1 MERARLE
8 YTDTSGKRCVVQVED
23 SPFLIGRS
31 TSNHL
36 ALQSAEISRE
46 HVAIVSHDGQF
57 TVQDRKS
64 RAGTFLNGDPV
75 TEQQLASGDRIRVG
89 PSIELLFSF
98 GPDRPADTSDSHA
111 TSTSTAITD
120 LRQTAALLE
129 GLRAMGSARVLDHVL
144 DLVIDSAITVTGA
157 ERGFLMLVSD
167 AGTLDFE
174 VGRRRDK
181 QSLSVADFATSHKIP
196 EEVFT
201 TGDMQL
207 VEDLL
212 DSDTAAD
219 HEGTI
224 ALGIRNV
231 LCAPLTAVQ
240 WGSTGEDTGDDRRI
254 GVLYLDSRERKSFR
268 SSAIRGALDTLANEA
283 ASARRKRGST
293 ESH

>member
-75 TEQQLASGDRIRVG
+75 TEQQLANGDRIRVG

-98 GPDRPADTSDSHA
+98 GADRPADTSDSHT

-174 VGRRRDK
+174 VGRRRD
-181 QSLSVADFATSHKIP
+181 
-196 EEVFT
+196 
-201 TGDMQL
+201 
-207 VEDLL
+207 
-212 DSDTAAD
+212 
-219 HEGTI
+219 
-224 ALGIRNV
+224 
-231 LCAPLTAVQ
+231 
-240 WGSTGEDTGDDRRI
+240 
-254 GVLYLDSRERKSFR
+254 
-268 SSAIRGALDTLANEA
+268 
-283 ASARRKRGST
+283 
-293 ESH
+293 